1 MRRTLFL
8 LAAILAGLA
17 AGPAAAQTQAGKE
30 QIEADV
36 SSRSVSITSS
46 FTGTEILIFGTVE
59 NSRQPSPEAGTYDV
73 VVVVEGTPAPL
84 TVRKK
89 SRVGGVWINS
99 KDVRFSSMPS
109 YYAIASTRPVEEI
122 AEANI
127 LNQYEIGFHHV
138 RMTPSGRHIVSEADH
153 DVSEFREA
161 VIRLKQSERLFITNE
176 YGVTFIGRSL
186 FRSTIALPPNV
197 PIGALTARVFLFQ
210 DGKVLSQ
217 YKSRVGLERA
227 GIERF
232 LHDAAFNYPLIYGMA
247 TVLLAATAGMAA
259 AFVFRRPGK

>member
-1 MRRTLFL
+1 MARLCNT
-8 LAAILAGLA
+8 LAAALMLLSL
-17 AGPAAAQTQAGKE
+17 PAAAETRPGKE
-30 QIEADV
+30 TIEADV

-59 NSRQPSPEAGTYDV
+59 NSRQPSAEAGTYDV

-89 SRVGGVWINS
+89 SRIGGVWINA

-109 YYAIASTRPVEEI
+109 YYAIASTRPIEEI
-122 AEANI
+122 ADAKI

-161 VIRLKQSERLFITNE
+161 VIRLKQRERLFITTE

-197 PIGALTARVFLFQ
+197 PVGPLVARVFLFQ
-210 DGKVLSQ
+210 DGKMLSQ

-232 LHDAAFNYPLIYGMA
+232 LHDTAFNAPLVYGLA
-247 TVLLAATAGMAA
+247 TVLMAAAAGMTA
-259 AFVFRRPGK
+259 AFVFRKPGK